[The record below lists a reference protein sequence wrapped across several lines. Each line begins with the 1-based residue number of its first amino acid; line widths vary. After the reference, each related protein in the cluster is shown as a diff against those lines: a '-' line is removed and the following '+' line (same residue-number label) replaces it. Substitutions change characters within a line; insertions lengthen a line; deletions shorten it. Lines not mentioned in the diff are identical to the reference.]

1 MVRPDHVEHPV
12 VGPDHERVFRVEVWV
27 EGEVLGAGEGPSRR
41 VAETAAA
48 SQALD
53 RLRSDRVTGGGTA
66 LAERPAGTT
75 RS

>member
-1 MVRPDHVEHPV
+1 VLDM

-48 SQALD
+48 SEALD
-53 RLRSDRVTGGGTA
+53 RLRKTRRGATA
-66 LAERPAGTT
+66 VAERAE
-75 RS
+75 SE

>member
-1 MVRPDHVEHPV
+1 VLDM

-48 SQALD
+48 SEALD
-53 RLRSDRVTGGGTA
+53 RLRMTKRGGTA
-66 LAERPAGTT
+66 VAARPDGE
-75 RS
+75 

>member
-1 MVRPDHVEHPV
+1 M

-41 VAETAAA
+41 EAETAAA

-53 RLRSDRVTGGGTA
+53 RLRKDRQGGRATA
-66 LAERPAGTT
+66 VAERPD
-75 RS
+75 SE